1 MPFWTF
7 GTIAEEP
14 EVRLVHWRVL
24 EASYVDPDMAAT
36 RHFVGAD
43 AADRTGRVSSSI
55 QELDAVALRG
65 VTQSGRAY
73 GLLGESRYDSEAEY
87 VWNKWCRINN
97 VATWVDVTKDAFTN
111 PCDAMAV
118 REIKPSATREAP

>member
-7 GTIAEEP
+7 GTIEDEP
-14 EVRLVHWRVL
+14 DVRLVHWRVL

-73 GLLGESRYDSEAEY
+73 VLLGESRYDHEAEY

-97 VATWVDVTKDAFTN
+97 VATWVDVTKDAF
-111 PCDAMAV
+111 A
-118 REIKPSATREAP
+118 ATDDETVIQKSMPTTTRVDR